1 MLINLL
7 SSNIHFQILHSLK
20 FESLKVWT
28 LLIHK
33 YIAVRKLNCV
43 FTLYIPL
50 WISWENLINWWR
62 HFSSGDHFVNSHNVF
77 SWRWMAFLQRNLML
91 VTPGTSGLLRLH
103 KLYMFC
109 FRRDFAEI
117 LWNSSHAKNVKTVRY
132 DFVRGCF
139 VHYLFLSVPYFPFLY
154 Y

>member
-77 SWRWMAFLQRNLML
+77 SWRWMASSSYEKFDVSHSWNLRFTKTTQAVSCFASEENL
-91 VTPGTSGLLRLH
+91 VKS
-103 KLYMFC
+103 C
-109 FRRDFAEI
+109 EI
-117 LWNSSHAKNVKTVRY
+117 LLTLKTWKL
-132 DFVRGCF
+132 FVMILL
-139 VHYLFLSVPYFPFLY
+139 VHVLCIIYF
-154 Y
+154 